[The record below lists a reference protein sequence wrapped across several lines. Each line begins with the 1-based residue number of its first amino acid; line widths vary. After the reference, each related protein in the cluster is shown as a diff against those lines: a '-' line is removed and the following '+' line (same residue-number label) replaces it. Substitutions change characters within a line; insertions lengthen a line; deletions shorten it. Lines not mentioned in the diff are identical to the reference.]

1 MGMKSTATATATFA
15 AINGGAYYASPDA
28 APYVLGFTGV
38 LYLIFICIITIFGAT
53 GYFFG
58 NFEDEE
64 DREDFVRQLNDP
76 EAKKRREKRG
86 GLF

>member
-1 MGMKSTATATATFA
+1 M
-15 AINGGAYYASPDA
+15 
-28 APYVLGFTGV
+28 
-38 LYLIFICIITIFGAT
+38 